1 MTLLYLHCHKSDL
14 IKKTTCL
21 LSKCIRTI
29 LETLMSYFTIETKL
43 ENKIIDGR
51 KLNEILHSLLRTTDQ
66 GYWLHFI
73 DLHVDSRVICAD
85 LVECYRSFR
94 AVYLP

>member
-1 MTLLYLHCHKSDL
+1 MCT
-14 IKKTTCL
+14 
-21 LSKCIRTI
+21 RTI

-43 ENKIIDGR
+43 KNKIIDGR
-51 KLNEILHSLLRTTDQ
+51 KLNEILHSLLRADQ

-85 LVECYRSFR
+85 LVERYRSFR

>member
-1 MTLLYLHCHKSDL
+1 M
-14 IKKTTCL
+14 
-21 LSKCIRTI
+21 LSKCIQTI

-43 ENKIIDGR
+43 KNKIIDGR

-85 LVECYRSFR
+85 LVERYRSFR

>member
-1 MTLLYLHCHKSDL
+1 M
-14 IKKTTCL
+14 

-43 ENKIIDGR
+43 KNKIIDGR
-51 KLNEILHSLLRTTDQ
+51 KLNEIFHSLLRTDQ

-85 LVECYRSFR
+85 LVERYRSF
-94 AVYLP
+94 LDSTFTLNEI

>member
-1 MTLLYLHCHKSDL
+1 M
-14 IKKTTCL
+14 

-43 ENKIIDGR
+43 KNKIIDGR
-51 KLNEILHSLLRTTDQ
+51 KLNEILHSLLRTDQ

-85 LVECYRSFR
+85 LVERYRSFR